1 MSRGHWEGDTL
12 VAETTGL
19 TASIDLA
26 TARSETARIVER
38 YTPHTESGVRRLRV
52 EVTIHDP
59 ESYTQPPTLTRQY
72 TQLREGRM
80 LDYNCTE
87 PDWENHLN
95 MLRQQKR

>member
-1 MSRGHWEGDTL
+1 MGHWEGQTL
-12 VAETTGL
+12 VVETTGM
-19 TASIDLA
+19 TDSIDQP
-26 TARSETARIVER
+26 TAHSANARIVER
-38 YTPHTESGVRRLRV
+38 YTPHTEGGMRRLKV
-52 EVTIHDP
+52 ELTIDDP
-59 ESYTQPPTLTRQY
+59 EFYSAPVTVTRQY